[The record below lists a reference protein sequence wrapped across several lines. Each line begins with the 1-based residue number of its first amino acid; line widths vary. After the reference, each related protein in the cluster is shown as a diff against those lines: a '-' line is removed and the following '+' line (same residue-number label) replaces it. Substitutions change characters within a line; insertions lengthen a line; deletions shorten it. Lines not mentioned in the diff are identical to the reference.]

1 MFTISEWSEPHKATA
16 NVFFTNVAKLF
27 RIFQIFFTA
36 FSGDGNYRN
45 NASYQWLSEKGPLP
59 LGKWYIMDD
68 LDRDDWWELWWGE
81 DQRIDDTAQNPN
93 GDGERTSV
101 RFHEGHLSQGCI
113 TVAQGQVEWQI
124 VKLWLQSMDSAFE
137 LTDYE
142 EVIICGTNPLFCGV
156 PYVK

>member
-1 MFTISEWSEPHKATA
+1 
-16 NVFFTNVAKLF
+16 
-27 RIFQIFFTA
+27 
-36 FSGDGNYRN
+36 
-45 NASYQWLSEKGPLP
+45 
-59 LGKWYIMDD
+59 MDD

-101 RFHEGHLSQGCI
+101 RFHEGHLSLGCI

-124 VKLWLQSMDSAFE
+124 VKRWLQSMDSAFE

-142 EVIICGTNPLFCGV
+142 DGELSVASLQSFVHTIVDRKIFDGEKLSELVAPLELGWKDRTKKETAIMTDLI
-156 PYVK
+156 PLLKRMAEGQKISGLSAYE

>member
-1 MFTISEWSEPHKATA
+1 M
-16 NVFFTNVAKLF
+16 
-27 RIFQIFFTA
+27 
-36 FSGDGNYRN
+36 
-45 NASYQWLSEKGPLP
+45 SEKGPLP

-101 RFHEGHLSQGCI
+101 RFHEGHLSLGCI

-124 VKLWLQSMDSAFE
+124 VKRWLQSMDSAFE

-142 EVIICGTNPLFCGV
+142 DGALLFHGKRKGYGIINVFE
-156 PYVK
+156 